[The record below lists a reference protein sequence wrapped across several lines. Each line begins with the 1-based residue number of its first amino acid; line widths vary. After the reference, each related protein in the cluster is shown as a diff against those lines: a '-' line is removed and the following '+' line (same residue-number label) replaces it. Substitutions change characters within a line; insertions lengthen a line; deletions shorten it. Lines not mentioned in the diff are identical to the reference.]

1 MKRIRLPFLPPG
13 IEVEFSDRERALA
26 QVEEIA
32 RKGTRAPLVVYGP
45 EGCGKSA
52 WLRQSAEILKEAGY
66 DVIYVDLVHR
76 SYLSYTDV
84 ESVLNRLSD
93 ATADITGVT
102 SLKLVTIVID
112 LVKELVRLGKKK
124 VAVLMDEAFQSLGLE
139 KVAVYVK
146 SLLSLIE
153 YPPRSY
159 ESIVAVATTS
169 EGLTRSEIGRHR
181 WANIAPLWNMSREG
195 FMELYEQVNWE
206 RGGYPPPPGFT
217 AEDAWLITGGN
228 PYMLSVLADAEWSPK
243 KAAERVVSLRKLLY
257 FVNSLSM
264 DEKKWLSDATEDP
277 DTLFTRERI
286 PLLDKLVERNLVVD
300 DIPARSPD
308 LWIDTPPPEKDT
320 ELGIG
325 KHVAW
330 QTPLHREAVKLA
342 LKAST

>member
-1 MKRIRLPFLPPG
+1 MKRVRLPFLPPS

-26 QVEEIA
+26 KVEEIA
-32 RKGTRAPLVVYGP
+32 KRGTRAPLVVFGP

-52 WLRQSAEILKEAGY
+52 WLRQSAEILKDAEY

-84 ESVLNRLSD
+84 ESIVNRLSE
-93 ATADITGVT
+93 AAADITGVT
-102 SLKLVTIVID
+102 SLRLVTIAID
-112 LVKELVRLGKKK
+112 LIKELVRLGKKR
-124 VAVLMDEAFQSLGLE
+124 VAVLIDEAFQSIGLE
-139 KVAVYVK
+139 KAAVYVK

-159 ESIVAVATTS
+159 ENIVAVATTS

-181 WANIAPLWNMSREG
+181 WADIAPLWNMPREG
-195 FMELYEQVNWE
+195 FTELYEQINWE
-206 RGGYPPPPGFT
+206 KKGYPPPYGFT

-228 PYMLSVLADAEWSPK
+228 PYMLARLAEAQWSQRK
-243 KAAERVVSLRKLLY
+243 VAERMTSLGKLLY
-257 FVNSLSM
+257 FVNSLSI
-264 DEKKWLSDATEDP
+264 DEKKWLLDATEDP

-286 PLLDKLVERNLVVD
+286 PLLNKLVERNLVVD
-300 DIPARSPD
+300 DIPPRSPD
-308 LWIDTPPPEKDT
+308 LWIDTPPPEKDPD
-320 ELGIG
+320 LGIG